1 MTTFIDMRQAALEI
15 VKRMTKSPL
24 QMHLLDAVV
33 LHQWDRAYHL
43 LAVLMEMPGDF
54 GGMISLQCLILK
66 LREGPTMDSMPA
78 KQTEPPALH
87 RCSDRVRRLQ
97 PRRMIVDDNEF
108 NSLLS

>member
-1 MTTFIDMRQAALEI
+1 VMMETPGFSSPEQAFHWRTG
-15 VKRMTKSPL
+15 V
-24 QMHLLDAVV
+24 
-33 LHQWDRAYHL
+33 
-43 LAVLMEMPGDF
+43 DF
-54 GGMISLQCLILK
+54 GQMISLQCLILK
-66 LREGPTMDSMPA
+66 LREGPVMDSMPA